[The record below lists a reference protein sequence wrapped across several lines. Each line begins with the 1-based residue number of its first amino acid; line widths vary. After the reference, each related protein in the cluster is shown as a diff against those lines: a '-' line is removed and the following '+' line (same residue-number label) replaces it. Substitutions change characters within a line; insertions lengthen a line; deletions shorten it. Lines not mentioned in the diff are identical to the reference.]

1 MLKIMSWTKHFFNYF
16 VLVLVMVAF
25 VELASFCIAVFF
37 VNNIYSHSET
47 IFENVSFKNHRL
59 LGWVEKYG
67 AENPRPSA
75 ITIERRADKD
85 YCVYIFGD
93 SFAHADEVSHEAAW
107 SNVLEKKLG
116 CNVANFGVGGYGSD
130 QAYLRLSELLPSR
143 AVDNRSRP
151 KIVLFGIYQEM
162 LRRNMA
168 ASWLFYC
175 CPERKTSLKPYYKFN
190 KTNQTIT
197 LEPIPI
203 QAGIEEVRRHHRED
217 KYYQLSKVEFP
228 YTLGIMKAALYRLNK
243 RAFDILVIQGW
254 RAYAKEDVVR
264 KQYLIM
270 GKVIDLALSRGYTP
284 IFLVFPNTYDA
295 ARNKKRYAQFLRD
308 IPFKDDVDRP
318 FDIIDL
324 LGPLHAIS
332 KEKNREL
339 RAPGGHYN
347 SLANKVIGEHLH
359 KSIGKKLT
367 F

>member
-1 MLKIMSWTKHFFNYF
+1 MLTNMSWTRHFLNYF
-16 VLVLVMVAF
+16 ILVMVMVAF
-25 VELASFCIAVFF
+25 VELASFCISVFF
-37 VNNIYSHSET
+37 VKSIYSHSDA
-47 IFENVSFKNHRL
+47 IFENVSFKNHKA

-75 ITIERRADKD
+75 TTGDRRASED
-85 YCVYIFGD
+85 YCIYIFGD

-107 SNVLEKKLG
+107 SNVLEQKLG
-116 CNVANFGVGGYGSD
+116 CSVANFGVGGYGSD

-143 AVDNRSRP
+143 AVDTQSSP

-175 CPERKTSLKPYYKFN
+175 CPQRKKSLKPYYKFDN
-190 KTNQTIT
+190 LSQDIV

-203 QAGIEEVRRHHRED
+203 NAGVEEVRRHHRED
-217 KYYQLSKVEFP
+217 KYYQISEVKFP
-228 YTLGIMKAALYRLNK
+228 YTIGMMKAALYRLNK
-243 RAFDILVIQGW
+243 RAFDVFVIQGW
-254 RAYAKEDVVR
+254 RTYSKADVVR

-270 GKVIDLALSRGYTP
+270 EKVIELASSRGYIP
-284 IFLVFPNTYDA
+284 VFVIFPNSYDA
-295 ARNKKRYAQFLRD
+295 VRKKERYAEFLGG
-308 IPFKDDVDRP
+308 IPFKDDVNRP

-324 LGPLHAIS
+324 LHPLHAIS

-359 KSIGKKLT
+359 KILGQKLA